1 MKSVTVDVPPSRVRS
16 LITTALVALG
26 LLFFAFAADSIVA
39 ASATAA
45 PENHRVTLS
54 GADVAVYNLAGR
66 ARLTTGSGDAV
77 QVTVTRLGRD
87 ADRLELAQ
95 GPIRGRTTL
104 RVVYPGD
111 HVVYPEMGH
120 GSNTSIRVRDDGTFG
135 GEKDHQR
142 WFDSGDQVRISG
154 SGSGIEAHADLEVAI
169 PPGQKFSLYLAAG
182 AVTVTNVKGEL
193 HVDTGSGNVSS
204 TDTRGDLDIDTGSG
218 DVSVGGAEGDV
229 NLDTGSGDVNVTG
242 VHGDRLA
249 VDTGS
254 GAIHARQVSVT
265 DLALDTGSGEVEITD
280 VEADRIAVDTGSGGV
295 ALALQKMA
303 RSIAVDT
310 GSGDVTLRVPRSAGA
325 DISFETGS
333 GGFDFQDLPV
343 QLHKLDQGS
352 FRGKLGEGGSRVV
365 VETGSGDFR
374 LASNT
379 LRTRR

>member
-1 MKSVTVDVPPSRVRS
+1 MKSVTMDVPPSRVRS

-39 ASATAA
+39 ASATAS
-45 PENHRVTLS
+45 PGSQRVTLS
-54 GADVAVYNLAGR
+54 GTDIAVWNLAGR
-66 ARLTTGSGDAV
+66 ARLTAGSGNAV
-77 QVTVTRLGRD
+77 QVTVNALGRD
-87 ADRLELAQ
+87 AADLKLAQ
-95 GPIRGRTTL
+95 GPLRGRTTL

-111 HVVYPEMGH
+111 RVIYPDMGR
-120 GSNTSIRVRDDGTFG
+120 GSNTSIHVRDDGTFG
-135 GEKDHQR
+135 GEKNHGD
-142 WFDSGDQVRISG
+142 WLGSGDQVKISG
-154 SGSGIEAHADLEVAI
+154 SGSGTEAHADLDVVI
-169 PPGQKFSLYLAAG
+169 PPGQKFSIYLAAG
-182 AVTVTNVKGEL
+182 EVTVTNVKGDL

-218 DVSVGGAEGDV
+218 DVNVGGAEGDV
-229 NLDTGSGDVNVTG
+229 TLDTGSGDVNVSG
-242 VHGDRLA
+242 VNGDKLS

-254 GAIHARQVSVT
+254 GAIRARQVSVT
-265 DLALDTGSGEVEITD
+265 DLSLDTGSGDVEVSD
-280 VEADRIAVDTGSGGV
+280 MEADRIAVDTGSGAV

-333 GGFDFQDLPV
+333 GGFDFEDLPV
-343 QLHKLDQGS
+343 QLHKLEQGTY
-352 FRGKLGEGGSRVV
+352 RGKLGDGGSRVV

-379 LRTRR
+379 LKTRR

>member
-1 MKSVTVDVPPSRVRS
+1 MKSVTMDVPPSRVRS

-26 LLFFAFAADSIVA
+26 LLLFAFAADSIVA
-39 ASATAA
+39 ASATAS
-45 PENHRVTLS
+45 PGSQRVSLPGT
-54 GADVAVYNLAGR
+54 DVAVYNLAGR
-66 ARLTTGSGDAV
+66 ARLVAGNGSAV
-77 QVTVTRLGRD
+77 QVAVNALGRD
-87 ADRLELAQ
+87 ADDLKIEQ

-104 RVVYPGD
+104 RVIYPGD
-111 HVVYPEMGH
+111 RVVYPEMGR
-120 GSNTSIRVRDDGTFG
+120 GSNTSIHVRDDGTFG
-135 GEKDHQR
+135 GKNHGD
-142 WFDSGDQVRISG
+142 WFGADQVKISG
-154 SGSGIEAHADLEVAI
+154 SGSGIEAHADLDVSI

-182 AVTVTNVKGEL
+182 EVTVTNVKGDL

-218 DVSVGGAEGDV
+218 AINVGGAEGDV

-242 VHGDRLA
+242 VNGDKLA

-254 GAIHARQVSVT
+254 GAIRARQVSVT
-265 DLALDTGSGEVEITD
+265 DLALDTGSGEVEVAD
-280 VEADRIAVDTGSGGV
+280 VEADRIAVDTGSGEV
-295 ALALQKMA
+295 ALGLQKMA

-333 GGFDFQDLPV
+333 GGFDFDDLPV
-343 QLHKLDQGS
+343 QMRKLESGS
-352 FRGKLGEGGSRVV
+352 YRGKLGDGGSHVV
-365 VETGSGDFR
+365 IETGSGDFR